1 MAVARVC
8 YFTVVVM
15 MSLALGSCDGV
26 QQESK
31 AWRKR
36 VEQSVNDLNAQMDK
50 VALAVPGERYLR
62 LLEAVRSKDP
72 TEQARAR
79 DQVRRLFGVDFE
91 QPYQVSIWWEKPVS
105 SSLRLN
111 YFLSHVAGEAA
122 VRAQCDVAWS
132 PLDATRTVTPPA
144 DLEELRTIVG
154 KQTRAAIE
162 TLGIQRVIE
171 APKRDRR
178 SLTEEEAI
186 WEAVEAPKL
195 AREQSERRQKAAD
208 QLRDAIL
215 AAFSESKGQ
224 LMAAKKTLPFNL
236 LDGRTLLYVLVEEA
250 DLEGL
255 TDNNFRVSA
264 LLHAQGDS
272 SAVYEDRWDVSVTKA
287 NFYGNHRAIPCGNPR
302 KSVRWAI
309 LNLTQGPTVTAQ
321 ALASLK
327 ELEQLFAEFDKKPQ

>member
-1 MAVARVC
+1 MPITHGVR
-8 YFTVVVM
+8 YFAVVVIV
-15 MSLALGSCDGV
+15 SLAISSCDGL
-26 QQESK
+26 QSESK

-36 VEQSVNDLNAQMDK
+36 VEQSVKELNDQMDK
-50 VALAVPGERYLR
+50 VALAVPGERYMR

-72 TEQARAR
+72 AEQERAR

-91 QPYQVSIWWEKPVS
+91 QPYQVSIWWEKPANS
-105 SSLRLN
+105 PLHLN

-154 KQTRAAIE
+154 NRTRDAIEALGAQETITVPDVFGDTRARAKALE
-162 TLGIQRVIE
+162 RVS
-171 APKRDRR
+171 K
-178 SLTEEEAI
+178 
-186 WEAVEAPKL
+186 
-195 AREQSERRQKAAD
+195 QSERRQQAAD

-224 LMAAKKTLPFNL
+224 LIAAKKTLPFNL

-250 DLEGL
+250 DLESL

-272 SAVYEDRWDVSVTKA
+272 SAAYENRWDVSVTKA
-287 NFYGNHRAIPCGNPR
+287 NFYGNHGAVPCGNPR

-309 LNLTQGPTVTAQ
+309 LNLTQGPTVNAQ

-327 ELEQLFAEFDKKPQ
+327 ELEQLFAEFDKKPQQN